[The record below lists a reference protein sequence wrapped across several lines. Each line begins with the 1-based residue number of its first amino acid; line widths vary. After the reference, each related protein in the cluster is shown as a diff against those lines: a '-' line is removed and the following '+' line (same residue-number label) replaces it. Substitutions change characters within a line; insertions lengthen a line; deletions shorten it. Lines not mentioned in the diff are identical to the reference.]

1 MKSRIGLLL
10 LMPIVCALAQNV
22 GYIVDNALGQVK
34 VIDLN
39 LRKTTAAI
47 STGQQ
52 PSEILILP
60 NNRVAFVSNQTD
72 NNVAVLD
79 LNSNT
84 RIATVPTGQAPGS
97 LVSSP
102 DGRFIYVADEGSNDV
117 TVIDAVALI
126 AVATIPVDVTPVALN
141 LSSDGR
147 LLYVV
152 NQDAQPTGTVTIID
166 TNRNQVTGTL
176 NVGLKPE
183 QFAISPN
190 LTTAYVVNSGS
201 NSVSVVDLGSNQ
213 VTGTIAVGQAPS
225 GVAFSTDGSML
236 YVINAGSNSISAV
249 NTGNGQVTAQIA
261 VGSQPAAMAITF
273 DSQYAYVSNRGANS
287 VSVLSLATNTNEG
300 TIATGNAPFDLE
312 MDPNE
317 NYLYVTNLNSQSL
330 TVIDMNTDAV
340 VATIALGGAPVQF
353 AQLNAPTLLE
363 IAPNP
368 APAGSQIILNG
379 EGFLPTSAVQFT
391 TTNPART
398 LNAAMTWLDSQGLQV
413 TIPPLPGTSA
423 VVSVNNPDGNS
434 SEQLTMQI
442 GSPAPTLFTGG
453 VINGAGFEASPY
465 PITGNTLV
473 SLFGSF
479 PGMINAQAASLPLPS
494 NVGNAQVTFNG
505 VPAGVIATSA
515 AAGQIN
521 VVSPARLLAKTSVR
535 IAVTIQ
541 GQTSAAQTVSVA
553 PVAPGIFM
561 FSADHTGAFVH
572 GRRPLNVVSTSDP
585 AQRGEVITM
594 YVTGM
599 GNTNPPPLDGQ
610 GAPTDVLSTTTAQ
623 PIVTV
628 GGAPAAVAFSGLV
641 PQFSSIYQINFVVPQ
656 SAPSSSSVSVVVT
669 TGAYS
674 SNSVKLAVQ

>member
-1 MKSRIGLLL
+1 MKSRLGFLF
-10 LMPIVCALAQNV
+10 LMPLVCAVAQNV
-22 GYIVDNALGQVK
+22 GYVVDNALGQVK

-39 LRKTTAAI
+39 LRKTMASI
-47 STGQQ
+47 PTGQQ
-52 PSEILILP
+52 PSEMLILP

-97 LVSSP
+97 IVASP
-102 DGRFIYVADEGSNDV
+102 DGRFIYVADEGTNDV
-117 TVIDAVALI
+117 TVIDAVALT

-141 LSSDGR
+141 LSPDGR

-152 NQDAQPTGTVTIID
+152 NQDAQPTGSVSIID
-166 TNRNQVTGTL
+166 TNRNQVAGTL
-176 NVGLKPE
+176 TVGLKPV

-190 LTTAYVVNSGS
+190 LTVAYVVNSGS
-201 NSVSVVDLGSNQ
+201 NNISVVDLGSNQ
-213 VTGTIAVGQAPS
+213 VTGTIPVGQDPT

-236 YVINAGSNSISAV
+236 YVINSGANSISAV
-249 NTGNGQVTAQIA
+249 NTRTNQVAAQIP
-261 VGSQPAAMAITF
+261 VGAQPAAMAVTF

-300 TIATGNAPFDLE
+300 TIATGNAPFDVE

-330 TVIDMNTDAV
+330 TVIDMNTDTVA
-340 VATIALGGAPVQF
+340 ATIALGGAPVQF

-379 EGFLPTSAVQFT
+379 EGFMSSSVVQFT

-398 LNAAMTWLDSQGLQV
+398 LTAPMTWLDSQGLQV
-413 TIPPLPGTSA
+413 TVPPLPGTSA

-434 SEQLTMQI
+434 SEQLILQI
-442 GSPAPTLFTGG
+442 GSPGPTLFTGG
-453 VINGAGFEASPY
+453 VINGGGFEASPY
-465 PITGNTLV
+465 PIASNTLV

-479 PGMINAQAASLPLPS
+479 PGMTNAQAASLPLPI
-494 NVGNAQVTFNG
+494 NVGNARVTFNG

-521 VVSPARLLAKTSVR
+521 VVSPVRLLAQNNVR
-535 IAVTIQ
+535 VAVTVQ
-541 GQTSAAQTVSVA
+541 GQTSAAQTVNVA
-553 PVAPGIFM
+553 PAAPGIFM

-572 GRRPLNVVSTSDP
+572 GQRPVNVVSTSDP

-599 GNTNPPPLDGQ
+599 GNTYPAPLDGQ
-610 GAPTDVLSTTTAQ
+610 GAPTDVLCTTTAP

-628 GGAPAAVAFSGLV
+628 AGAPATVVFSGLV

-656 SAPSSSSVSVVVT
+656 SAPSSSSVSVIVT